1 LPHLHGLLGLESKGH
16 IPNQTKAFLEM
27 NLETLE
33 GTQMK
38 KFLNDESGAVT
49 VDFVVLTAG
58 AVLIAVGVGTTLTSK
73 VTAKLTTISL

>member
-1 LPHLHGLLGLESKGH
+1 M
-16 IPNQTKAFLEM
+16 EM

-58 AVLIAVGVGTTLTSK
+58 AVLIAVAVGASLTTK
-73 VTAKLTTISL
+73 VTTAVAAISL